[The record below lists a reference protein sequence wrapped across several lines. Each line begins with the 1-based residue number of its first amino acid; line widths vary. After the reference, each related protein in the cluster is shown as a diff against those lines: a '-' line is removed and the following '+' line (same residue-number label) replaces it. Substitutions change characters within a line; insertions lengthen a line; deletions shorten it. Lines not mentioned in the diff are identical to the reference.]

1 MVTLHGSI
9 LRSALLAPLVAIV
22 TLATTAAPTH
32 ADGNG
37 AVSYTQTFKDQTT
50 SFPVGPPCVPD
61 GMLYETYN
69 MVFHVTI
76 NNAGDVWATG
86 TMEGSFT
93 FVPSDKTLPTY
104 TGHATDWFGE
114 SDNRQNAVMHS
125 TFNAQA
131 HAPDGSH
138 LDMHETFHYSVS
150 ATGVTVAFD
159 NVSC

>member
-1 MVTLHGSI
+1 MASRVF
-9 LRSALLAPLVAIV
+9 
-22 TLATTAAPTH
+22 PT
-32 ADGNG
+32 
-37 AVSYTQTFKDQTT
+37 
-50 SFPVGPPCVPD
+50 PPGP
-61 GMLYETYN
+61 
-69 MVFHVTI
+69 
-76 NNAGDVWATG
+76 
-86 TMEGSFT
+86 GSFT
-93 FVPSDKTLPTY
+93 FAPSDTTLPTY

-114 SDNRQNAVMHS
+114 SDNRQNTVMHS

>member
-1 MVTLHGSI
+1 MGASSTKT
-9 LRSALLAPLVAIV
+9 APLRYR
-22 TLATTAAPTH
+22 TSSCRATSMASRVFPT
-32 ADGNG
+32 
-37 AVSYTQTFKDQTT
+37 
-50 SFPVGPPCVPD
+50 PPGP
-61 GMLYETYN
+61 
-69 MVFHVTI
+69 
-76 NNAGDVWATG
+76 
-86 TMEGSFT
+86 GSFT
-93 FVPSDKTLPTY
+93 FAPSDTTLPTY

-114 SDNRQNAVMHS
+114 SDNRQNTVMHS